1 MAFRTIHYQLCGL
14 SYVYIVVPTSKTKQ
28 GEEYID
34 LPMGSIDRA
43 IAVRIIEARVP
54 IRGAEVVFL
63 RKALGMTLSSWAKE
77 LGLSAAGIMKWEK
90 PPQKRLSRV
99 NEAAVRAFCAEQLSI
114 KLGGKWSELVAH
126 DMTPRKLSL
135 RMHKAA

>member
-1 MAFRTIHYQLCGL
+1 M
-14 SYVYIVVPTSKTKQ
+14 
-28 GEEYID
+28 
-34 LPMGSIDRA
+34 
-43 IAVRIIEARVP
+43 P

-90 PPQKRLSRV
+90 DAKKRLSRV
-99 NEAAVRAFCAEQLSI
+99 NEAAVRAFCAELLSI

-126 DMTPRKLSL
+126 DMTPKKLSL
-135 RMHKAA
+135 RMHKAAA